1 MAASVFNARLAQA
14 NLVAKTYFGVRLS
27 GLNKEI
33 TSNKTKHLLVENELK
48 ILEKFDGAYFRGQN
62 YFEEDG
68 TQNYLVFQPI
78 YKYFE
83 KTGNK
88 VSSWKSKGFSDEKII
103 STTTSTDK
111 SVTKT
116 IYDNIRIKVGFSRD
130 LLRQIKLHTI
140 IDQ

>member
-33 TSNKTKHLLVENELK
+33 ISNKTKHLLVENELK